1 MLTAPFCQQHGLPF
15 IPLRILDTQV
25 FCLYFLEET
34 YKFIV
39 LIIFTPMHGTKRIDI
54 YAIVYVVDI
63 INHVLKSTEINFS
76 IVWIKLHFIA
86 RVPSL
91 FLSQT

>member
-1 MLTAPFCQQHGLPF
+1 
-15 IPLRILDTQV
+15 
-25 FCLYFLEET
+25 
-34 YKFIV
+34 
-39 LIIFTPMHGTKRIDI
+39 MHGTKRIDI

-91 FLSQT
+91 FLFQT